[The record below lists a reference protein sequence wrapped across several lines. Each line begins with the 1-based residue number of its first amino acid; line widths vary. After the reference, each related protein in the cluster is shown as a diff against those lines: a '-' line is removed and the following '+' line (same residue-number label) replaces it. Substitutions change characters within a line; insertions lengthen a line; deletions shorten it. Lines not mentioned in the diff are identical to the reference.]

1 MPVFLI
7 ELAVAQGRP
16 ASMGSVIAFSVVAV
30 GGLGCVAAGALAD
43 RLGRMTITV
52 AAMTLSGMMAVLTAI
67 FHTAPLA
74 VVAAILLVWGFTI
87 VADSAQFSA
96 AVTELIEPE
105 YLSSALTLQT
115 ALGFSRTLI
124 SI

>member
-1 MPVFLI
+1 
-7 ELAVAQGRP
+7 
-16 ASMGSVIAFSVVAV
+16 MGSVIAFSVVAV

-43 RLGRMTITV
+43 RLGRTTITV

-96 AVTELIEPE
+96 AVTELSEPE

-115 ALGFSRTLI
+115 ALGFSLTLI
-124 SI
+124 SM